1 MKRKITEYVSRWESR
16 GYEAGIPDEACPY
29 LEARG
34 KAPSYRLICR
44 AILRN
49 DLSLQ
54 TLGYS
59 KQKTDSYMAY
69 KRIEIEG
76 RNK

>member
-1 MKRKITEYVSRWESR
+1 MKQKILDYVSRWERR
-16 GYEAGIPDEACPY
+16 GYENGIPDESCPH

-49 DLSLQ
+49 DLALT

-59 KQKTDSYMAY
+59 KEKTDAYMAY

>member
-1 MKRKITEYVSRWESR
+1 MKQKIADYIRRWESR
-16 GYEAGIPDEACPY
+16 GYPEGIPDEACPH
-29 LEARG
+29 LEARN

-49 DLSLQ
+49 DLALQ

-69 KRIEIEG
+69 KRIEIEARG
-76 RNK
+76 K